1 MASTSDD
8 IIYYNLTIG
17 TTNGDT
23 SGILYKDT
31 AFKAVATINNSQP
44 IIADP
49 SQYYCSIIRLL
60 FPGYAIPLV
69 GFDVVQPVTDINKG
83 IYSFTLTYGATS
95 SAQTFY
101 IYVPSVKIF
110 TPPVAPSAT
119 QDFTTGYY
127 NIYDYDH
134 IIKIM
139 NTALE
144 TAFNEIKTLVGV
156 PIAAAQV
163 PFFVFNHDTSKIDLY
178 ADKAFFDESLA
189 TPIKIYFNSPSYI
202 YMKGFYY
209 ISESVNQPQ
218 GRDNYFVI
226 NSDHTLNDKTIG
238 ATTYVMMSQQYISL
252 QYMSPL
258 KSILVATTMNIR
270 PESYNIA
277 VPDSIQNVGYSGI
290 MTDYCPDVSVPQP
303 GISSYKFIYNATSLY
318 RVFEFY
324 QRSPVY
330 NIQAALFWSD
340 NNGQTY
346 PLYIPRGQLVDIK
359 FMFIKKSIF
368 TPNQLL

>member
-1 MASTSDD
+1 
-8 IIYYNLTIG
+8 
-17 TTNGDT
+17 
-23 SGILYKDT
+23 
-31 AFKAVATINNSQP
+31 
-44 IIADP
+44 
-49 SQYYCSIIRLL
+49 
-60 FPGYAIPLV
+60 
-69 GFDVVQPVTDINKG
+69 
-83 IYSFTLTYGATS
+83 
-95 SAQTFY
+95 
-101 IYVPSVKIF
+101 
-110 TPPVAPSAT
+110 
-119 QDFTTGYY
+119 
-127 NIYDYDH
+127 
-134 IIKIM
+134 
-139 NTALE
+139 
-144 TAFNEIKTLVGV
+144 
-156 PIAAAQV
+156 
-163 PFFVFNHDTSKIDLY
+163 
-178 ADKAFFDESLA
+178 
-189 TPIKIYFNSPSYI
+189 
-202 YMKGFYY
+202 MKGFYY